1 VRAAY
6 THGNLAVRGKVRA
19 VHGAG
24 RRAQCNY
31 PLTEM
36 ELRHYTG
43 LWETHLLFFSF
54 FKFLMV
60 LALTYI
66 NISVTVNPGSMLRQ
80 FLRDGVSGTMSS
92 LYMTSTGHAR
102 EIIVN

>member
-1 VRAAY
+1 VQQPPHRNGTKALY
-6 THGNLAVRGKVRA
+6 GAVG
-19 VHGAG
+19 
-24 RRAQCNY
+24 
-31 PLTEM
+31 
-36 ELRHYTG
+36 
-43 LWETHLLFFSF
+43 THLLFFTF

-92 LYMTSTGHAR
+92 LYITSTGHAR